1 MQGGTVIGTA
11 RCDEFKE
18 WEGMK
23 KAVRTLIH
31 HRISKLVVVGGD
43 GSLTVRQASPAP
55 PSLSLLLF
63 LLFFMKLSAFL
74 L

>member
-1 MQGGTVIGTA
+1 VIGTA

-55 PSLSLLLF
+55 PSRFFFFLKLSVF
-63 LLFFMKLSAFL
+63 LL
-74 L
+74 